1 MYNNNDNGDNGLA
14 NHKTELYFSYS
25 DGAGRLYGTWDEMVS
40 YWAEEYGSKAAADK
54 HFRKA
59 GYGVIH
65 NEASTPIMSAP
76 VSGPLT
82 KSQKADLMTRAAEY
96 IINR

>member
-1 MYNNNDNGDNGLA
+1 MNKIHNNDVNGLVSL
-14 NHKTELYFSYS
+14 KTELYFSYS
-25 DGAGRLYGTWDEMVS
+25 DGTGRLYETWDEMVS

-54 HFRKA
+54 HFRKD

-65 NEASTPIMSAP
+65 NEASTPIMTAP

-82 KSQKADLMTRAAEY
+82 KAQKSDLMTRAAEY
-96 IINR
+96 INNR

>member
-1 MYNNNDNGDNGLA
+1 MYNNSDNGVKGLA

-25 DGAGRLYGTWDEMVS
+25 DGAGRLYETWDELVS

-65 NEASTPIMSAP
+65 NEASTPLIKAP

-82 KSQKADLMTRAAEY
+82 TNQKADLMTRAAEY

>member
-1 MYNNNDNGDNGLA
+1 MYNNSDNGVNGPA

-25 DGAGRLYGTWDEMVS
+25 DGAGRLYETWDEMVS
-40 YWAEEYGSKAAADK
+40 YWAEEYGSKDAADK

>member
-1 MYNNNDNGDNGLA
+1 MNNNNENGDNGLA

-25 DGAGRLYGTWDEMVS
+25 DGAGCLYETWDEMVS

-65 NEASTPIMSAP
+65 NETSTPIMSAP

-82 KSQKADLMTRAAEY
+82 KSQKADLMARAAEY

>member
-1 MYNNNDNGDNGLA
+1 MDNKTFNGDKGLA

-25 DGAGRLYGTWDEMVS
+25 DGAGRLYETWDEMVS

-82 KSQKADLMTRAAEY
+82 KSQKAELMAKAAEY
-96 IINR
+96 INNR

>member
-1 MYNNNDNGDNGLA
+1 MYNNNDNGVKGLA

-25 DGAGRLYGTWDEMVS
+25 DGAGRLYETWDEMVS
-40 YWAEEYGSKAAADK
+40 YWAEEYGSKDAADK